1 MSKGESKSN
10 SPKMKKENGEHK
22 MNIYCKAGKVELTEA
37 EAFEIYES
45 KKYIV
50 TSYGIYQPEYHANQP
65 EQRITFRKISDI
77 HGIARRGRY
86 HRLTGDEINHI
97 MGKEIFRNL

>member
-1 MSKGESKSN
+1 
-10 SPKMKKENGEHK
+10 
-22 MNIYCKAGKVELTEA
+22 MNTYCKAGKVELTEA

-77 HGIARRGRY
+77 HGIAKRGRY

>member
-1 MSKGESKSN
+1 
-10 SPKMKKENGEHK
+10 
-22 MNIYCKAGKVELTEA
+22 MNTYCKAGKVELTEA

-65 EQRITFRKISDI
+65 EQRITFRKISEHYCCRKCKNFSDDKKFL
-77 HGIARRGRY
+77 RV
-86 HRLTGDEINHI
+86 
-97 MGKEIFRNL
+97 